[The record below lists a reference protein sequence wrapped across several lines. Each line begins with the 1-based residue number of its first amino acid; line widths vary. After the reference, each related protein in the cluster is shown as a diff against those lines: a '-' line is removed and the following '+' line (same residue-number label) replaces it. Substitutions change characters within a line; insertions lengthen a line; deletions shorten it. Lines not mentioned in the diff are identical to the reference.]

1 MKHLHRLISDGASTS
16 KRLIWPGEQSVCA
29 AVDTVHAKEFFT
41 WNSTRSSTHG
51 EKTRFRPVMS
61 AWQMWKNLEKCRP
74 IIKRMK
80 PSNEPSLVDFS
91 KPPPFI
97 SLARIL
103 KLQSFRNSQKK
114 IEKKKLDWKKNIF
127 PLSQL
132 QTGRKKM
139 RKILRWT
146 IEGTFRRSWQLS
158 KARASRTPEV
168 SSKAWILFAVQLV
181 YKAIPSGNLT

>member
-1 MKHLHRLISDGASTS
+1 VKHLHRLISDGASTS

-114 IEKKKLDWKKNIF
+114 IKKKKTGLKKKHLSPFPTANWPKKNAKN
-127 PLSQL
+127 PPVDH
-132 QTGRKKM
+132 
-139 RKILRWT
+139 
-146 IEGTFRRSWQLS
+146 RRHLPQVLAAI
-158 KARASRTPEV
+158 KGKGLTDARSLVQGLDFVR
-168 SSKAWILFAVQLV
+168 SSVGL
-181 YKAIPSGNLT
+181 